1 MDVEIISCEVDHGI
15 VKILA
20 VDVSDQNLRRLERL
34 RDDASETIVEF
45 VFDTV
50 RKGDYLYLRS
60 WLKSQKATRQARTW
74 GEALAAVAGSI
85 TTISTRYRNW
95 Q

>member
-1 MDVEIISCEVDHGI
+1 MDVVIISCEVDHGI
-15 VKILA
+15 VRILA

-60 WLKSQKATRQARTW
+60 WLKSQKAARQARTW
-74 GEALAAVAGSI
+74 GEALAAVTGSI